1 MKIFNNNMI
10 NKSLFVFLF
19 LNLSC
24 AIVTINVYFPAEE
37 VKDVFKA
44 LEEELLENGDEE
56 NNSEGIPEETEIE
69 QESIPG
75 EGAMD
80 SEHTSFIYP
89 SEPNVTASKII
100 ATRRIFKLIPVLYAS
115 SNLTKK
121 ILNIIKNDS
130 AVQEAYDR
138 RNERLSAV
146 NKLLSKRFAGEGNKG
161 LLVKRGT
168 LSETDSKT
176 VSDENA
182 DRQIIIEGMAK
193 AIIKINKLEM
203 TPDNVKSVMSSAAE
217 QFAAVRRDEVKSG
230 TLVQYP
236 DGKWGSR

>member
-1 MKIFNNNMI
+1 MKIFYNNMI

-80 SEHTSFIYP
+80 SEQTSFIYP

-100 ATRRIFKLIPVLYAS
+100 ATKRVFRLVPEVYAGS
-115 SNLTKK
+115 SLTKK
-121 ILNIIKNDS
+121 ILNIIKNDP

-146 NKLLSKRFAGEGNKG
+146 NKLLSKRFAGEGNEG

-193 AIIKINKLEM
+193 AIIKINKLEI
-203 TPDNVKSVMSSAAE
+203 TPESVMSSAAE

-236 DGKWGSR
+236 DGSWGSI